1 MVRKAVG
8 AIVFQGDCFLLVH
21 KVKINAGSTKEDIIG
36 EWDVVKGG
44 VEDSDKDLQSAVLR
58 ELIEETSS
66 SEFQII
72 KQLPEKICFD
82 FPEETSRKIGFK
94 RQETTMF
101 LVEFFGDRESLNPTD
116 NEIDKIRMLNKEE
129 VMEKLS
135 HADTVEYFNKY
146 IFHRGG
152 QSPL

>member
-1 MVRKAVG
+1 MIRKAVG

-44 VEDSDKDLQSAVLR
+44 VENSDKDLQSAVLR
-58 ELIEETSS
+58 ELLEETSS
-66 SEFQII
+66 SDFKII

-82 FPEETSRKIGFK
+82 FPEETSRKIGYK

-101 LVEFFGDRESLNPTD
+101 LVEFFGDRELLKPND
-116 NEIDKIRMLNKEE
+116 NEIDKIKMVNKEE
-129 VMEKLS
+129 VLEKLS
-135 HADTVEYFNKY
+135 HIDTIEYFSKN
-146 IFHRGG
+146 IFHREG